1 MCGRFALYTPP
12 DQLGRLF
19 DAELAANVPPDGA
32 PHWNIAPTTQVLGL
46 RFAGDRDEGGDGNG
60 SGAPGS
66 PRCPLVLDEFRWG
79 LVPSQSKD
87 PAEGSR
93 LFNARAETVATRP
106 SFRDAF
112 DHRRMAVLADGFF
125 EWRKGPGKGRQPH
138 YFCRAD
144 GRPLAFAGLWAD
156 WQDPR
161 PGAAER
167 PPVRSCTIVTTTAG
181 QDMDGVHDRMPVV
194 LAPDVLERWLDPAGA
209 DREELRTLLRP
220 SPTGTLVHHPVD
232 QRVGNVRHD
241 DPRLIAPLPAATGS
255 PPASPSTS
263 PPTPA
268 PSSPPAPATLF

>member
-12 DQLGRLF
+12 DQLARLF
-19 DAELAANVPPDGA
+19 DAELAAGVPPDGD
-32 PHWNIAPTTQVLGL
+32 PHWNIAPTTRVLGL
-46 RFAGDRDEGGDGNG
+46 RFGHPDGGQPDGGRPDHGRLVVDR
-60 SGAPGS
+60 
-66 PRCPLVLDEFRWG
+66 FRWG
-79 LVPSQSKD
+79 LVPPQSKD

-138 YFCRAD
+138 YFSRAD

-156 WQDPR
+156 WRDPR
-161 PGAAER
+161 PGAADR
-167 PPVRSCTIVTTTAG
+167 PTVRSCTIVTTTAG

-194 LAPDVLERWLDPAGA
+194 LAPDALDRWLDPAGA
-209 DREELRTLLRP
+209 DREELRALLRP
-220 SPTGTLVHHPVD
+220 GPKGTLVHHPVD

-241 DPRLIAPLPAATGS
+241 DPGLIAPLPPAATSSATS
-255 PPASPSTS
+255 PPAA
-263 PPTPA
+263 PPT
-268 PSSPPAPATLF
+268 SPPAPATLF